1 MTNLSK
7 DFKIRQNRLPS
18 SGALK
23 RNPSALLRQAKQTTM
38 PYENQISMQV
48 PKMNGESQ
56 ETAKVK
62 NSKKNNKAETATSY
76 KNAIMA
82 ANKRTS
88 KMHLAR
94 KN

>member
-1 MTNLSK
+1 
-7 DFKIRQNRLPS
+7 
-18 SGALK
+18 
-23 RNPSALLRQAKQTTM
+23 
-38 PYENQISMQV
+38 MQG

-76 KNAIMA
+76 KNAMMA